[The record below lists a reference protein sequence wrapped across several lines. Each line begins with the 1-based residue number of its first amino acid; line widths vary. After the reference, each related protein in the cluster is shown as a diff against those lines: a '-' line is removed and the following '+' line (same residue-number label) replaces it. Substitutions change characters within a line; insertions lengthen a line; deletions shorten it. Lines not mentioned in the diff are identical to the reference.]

1 MEPEI
6 KSFRSRDVDG
16 LGRKIN
22 LGEKIDEDGKNLVK
36 KSYYTIMIYIFFEF
50 FYIRR
55 IKQSLFT
62 WYWVWGYINYLL
74 FIYSIFLLFYGFLYG
89 KDLKI
94 IN

>member
-62 WYWVWGYINYLL
+62 
-74 FIYSIFLLFYGFLYG
+74 
-89 KDLKI
+89 
-94 IN
+94 